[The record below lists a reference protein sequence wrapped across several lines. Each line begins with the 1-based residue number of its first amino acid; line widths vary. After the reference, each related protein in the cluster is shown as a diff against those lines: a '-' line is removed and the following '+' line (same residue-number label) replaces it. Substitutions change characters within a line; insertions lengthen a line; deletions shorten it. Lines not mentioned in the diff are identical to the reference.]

1 MMRRQ
6 MSISVLIKVPKL
18 MNWNLMILNLKYCS
32 FTIFLNEFILINS
45 KQDYDAFVESDVNE
59 KLQSEIIK
67 NSIQQ
72 IPINEFQFDGI
83 CSLLFPKLFPFGS
96 GDPTKKSNLI
106 KDISNM
112 TSCKCL
118 NSKTW

>member
-1 MMRRQ
+1 
-6 MSISVLIKVPKL
+6 
-18 MNWNLMILNLKYCS
+18 MILNLKYCS

-67 NSIQQ
+67 NSINFPTANTL
-72 IPINEFQFDGI
+72 PINEFQFDGI

-106 KDISNM
+106 SNIF
-112 TSCKCL
+112 S
-118 NSKTW
+118 